1 MPDTTAASLIVLDT
15 NVALDVF
22 LFERDALLDPLRQA
36 VREGRVIPIATPW
49 AAAEFQQILR
59 LDKIPGTAERR
70 QLAWESF
77 EHVTQLRELPPKQRP
92 TPKCA
97 DRMDQDFIDLVVAT
111 DAAWLLSRD
120 KKVLRL
126 RKRFEK
132 LELPTRVMHP
142 LDWCA
147 SFSC

>member
-1 MPDTTAASLIVLDT
+1 MTDIAAASLIVLDT

-22 LFERDALLDPLRQA
+22 LFERDTLLDPLREA
-36 VREGRVIPIATPW
+36 VRARKVIPIATPW
-49 AAAEFQQILR
+49 AASEFQQILR
-59 LDKIPGTAERR
+59 LDKIPGSAERR
-70 QLAWESF
+70 ALAWAEF
-77 EHVTQLRELPPKQRP
+77 EQTTELRELPPKQRP

-97 DRMDQDFIDLVVAT
+97 DRMDQDFIDLAVAT
-111 DAAWLLSRD
+111 NAAWLLSRD

-147 SFSC
+147 TISC